1 MIKNVKIFIGFSLA
15 LLVLTF
21 FLGVSLDYYN
31 FLDAELGEPLYRM
44 SVAIFIPLLVLLF
57 ASQSTAAWLRFAR
70 WWLPLSIFL
79 ILITPTS
86 SNTWMPLYSVDK
98 EMVTWITAVLFTLIS
113 LTIIAVKSF
122 SLRKTKT

>member
-1 MIKNVKIFIGFSLA
+1 MT
-15 LLVLTF
+15 LVLTF

-44 SVAIFIPLLVLLF
+44 SVAIFIPLFVLLF
-57 ASQSTAAWLRFAR
+57 TSQSITSVWFRFAR
-70 WWLPLSIFL
+70 WWLPLSVIL

-98 EMVTWITAVLFTLIS
+98 EMMTWIMGGLFTLIS
-113 LTIIAVKSF
+113 LILIARA
-122 SLRKTKT
+122 SLRSRVQAKK